1 MARTPASGPRRAG
14 GAHAGHD
21 DHGGGGPRQGPSRA
35 RLRRALRTL
44 TGGRGAT
51 RFVHWADAPAPGTA
65 LPWLLPA
72 ALPGH
77 PPVALGLG
85 EAPAR
90 SPEATA
96 ELAARIAA
104 DLTWWP
110 AAIST
115 AARPETLV
123 DLRDADAADAESLL
137 AMAEARAPAADT
149 VVLAHGGEGE
159 AAARRR
165 GLPVVRRVAEV
176 CPSRLDRVVASHGAL
191 AHRAAVGGR
200 LGLTLA
206 GEADPAPWLSRARFV
221 DPWRGLAAPAA
232 EALDA
237 LALLRA
243 AAQRNDRRTV
253 TLGFS
258 RWKRRNADPFLTGP
272 EGRPAHVG
280 GLRNAVQVALATRAR
295 LAVWGM
301 RDASEAEAAGVEVI
315 RLEDGF
321 VRSVGL
327 GLRHAPPCSLAV
339 DRLGLYFDATRPT
352 DLEALMREAEIPE
365 PLLERASAL
374 RRRLIEL
381 GITKY
386 NLARSAPLPQT
397 SRRKILVPGQV
408 EGDQSLRFGSPEVQQ
423 NAELLRRVRARH
435 PEAFILYKPHPD
447 VLTGLRPGAVDE
459 ATLAACADAV
469 ATESAAEACLEWA
482 DRVECMT
489 SLMGFEALLRDL
501 PVTTFGRPFYAGWGL
516 TETPFDPAFSR
527 GRTLSIDALAAC
539 ALILYPRYVDPVT
552 RLPAPP
558 EKVLE
563 WLHAERDYV
572 KTPRGRAREA
582 WRGLASRAL
591 NLLR

>member
-1 MARTPASGPRRAG
+1 MAPPSKSGPRRPG
-14 GAHAGHD
+14 GAPAGHD
-21 DHGGGGPRQGPSRA
+21 DHAGARRQSAGRA

-44 TGGRGAT
+44 TGGRGT
-51 RFVHWADAPAPGTA
+51 PRLVHWSDAPATGTA

-72 ALPGH
+72 AIHGH
-77 PPVALGLG
+77 PPVAFGLG
-85 EAPAR
+85 EAPPR
-90 SPEATA
+90 SDTATA
-96 ELAARIAA
+96 ELATRIAA

-110 AAIST
+110 AVIAA

-123 DLRDADAADAESLL
+123 DLRDATAAQ
-137 AMAEARAPAADT
+137 AEALLDLAQARAEAADT

-165 GLPVVRRVAEV
+165 GLPVVRRIAEV
-176 CPSRLDRVVASHGAL
+176 CPGRLDRVVASHGAL
-191 AHRAAVGGR
+191 AHRAALGGR

-206 GEADPAPWLSRARFV
+206 GEADPTPWLSRARFV
-221 DPWRGLAAPAA
+221 DPWRGLSAPAI

-243 AAQRNDRRTV
+243 EAQRNDRRTV

-272 EGRPAHVG
+272 EGPPAHVG
-280 GLRNAVQVALATRAR
+280 GMANAVQIAAATRAR

-301 RDASEAEAAGVEVI
+301 RDASEAEAAGLEVI

-339 DRLGLYFDATRPT
+339 DREGLYFDATRPT
-352 DLEALMREAEIPE
+352 DLEALTREAELSDD
-365 PLLERASAL
+365 LLARASAL

-397 SRRKILVPGQV
+397 SRQRILVPGQV
-408 EGDQSLRFGSPEVQQ
+408 EGDQSLRFGSPEVQE

-459 ATLAACADAV
+459 ATLAACSDAV
-469 ATESAAEACLEWA
+469 VTDCAAEACLEWA

-516 TETPFDPAFSR
+516 TETPSDPAFSR

-591 NLLR
+591 NVLR

>member
-1 MARTPASGPRRAG
+1 V
-14 GAHAGHD
+14 
-21 DHGGGGPRQGPSRA
+21 

-44 TGGRGAT
+44 TGGRGAP
-51 RFVHWADAPAPGTA
+51 RLVHWSDAPVSGAA

-85 EAPAR
+85 EAPPR
-90 SPEATA
+90 SPAATA

-110 AAIST
+110 ATVAA

-123 DLRDADAADAESLL
+123 DLRDASAAQAETLLSL
-137 AMAEARAPAADT
+137 ADSEAPGAAA

-165 GLPVVRRVAEV
+165 GLPVVRRVAEI
-176 CPSRLDRVVASHGAL
+176 CPERLDRVIASHGAL
-191 AHRAAVGGR
+191 AHRAALGGR

-206 GEADPAPWLSRARFV
+206 GAADPDPWLSRVRFV
-221 DPWRGLAAPAA
+221 DPWRGQSAPAV

-272 EGRPAHVG
+272 EGPPAHVA
-280 GLRNAVQVALATRAR
+280 GLRNAVQVAAATRAR

-301 RDASEAEAAGVEVI
+301 REATEAEAAGLEVI

-339 DRLGLYFDATRPT
+339 DRQGLYFDATRPT
-352 DLEALMREAEIPE
+352 DLEALAREAEIPDA
-365 PLLERASAL
+365 LLARASAL

-386 NLARSAPLPQT
+386 NLARSAPLPETPRQ
-397 SRRKILVPGQV
+397 RILVPGQV
-408 EGDQSLRFGSPEVQQ
+408 EGDQSLRFGSPQVQE

-447 VLTGLRPGAVDE
+447 VLTGLRPGAVDA

-469 ATESAAEACLEWA
+469 AVDSAAEACLEWA
-482 DRVECMT
+482 DRLECMT

-516 TETPFDPAFSR
+516 TETPLDPAWSR

-539 ALILYPRYVDPVT
+539 ALILYPRYVDPVS

-563 WLHAERDYV
+563 WLHAERDFV

-591 NLLR
+591 NALR

>member
-14 GAHAGHD
+14 GAHAGDD
-21 DHGGGGPRQGPSRA
+21 DHAAGRRQGPARA
-35 RLRRALRTL
+35 RLKRALRTL
-44 TGGRGAT
+44 TGGRAVP
-51 RFVHWADAPAPGTA
+51 RLAHWTDAPASGAA

-85 EAPAR
+85 EAPPR
-90 SPEATA
+90 SAAATA
-96 ELAARIAA
+96 ELAARIAG

-110 AAIST
+110 AVIST
-115 AARPETLV
+115 AARPETLI
-123 DLRDADAADAESLL
+123 DLRDAAPAQAEALL
-137 AMAEARAPAADT
+137 DMAEREAPGADT

-165 GLPVVRRVAEV
+165 GLPVVRRVAEI

-206 GEADPAPWLSRARFV
+206 GEADPTPWLSRVRFV
-221 DPWRGLAAPAA
+221 DPWRGQSAPAI

-272 EGRPAHVG
+272 EGSPAHVA
-280 GLRNAVQVALATRAR
+280 GLKNAVQVAAATRAR

-301 RDASEAEAAGVEVI
+301 REAAEAEAAGVEVI

-352 DLEALMREAEIPE
+352 DFEALAREAELPE
-365 PLLERASAL
+365 ALLARASAL

-397 SRRKILVPGQV
+397 SRQRILVPGQV
-408 EGDQSLRFGSPEVQQ
+408 EGDQSLKFGSPEVQE

-435 PEAFILYKPHPD
+435 PDAFILYKPHPD
-447 VLTGLRPGAVDE
+447 VLTGLRPGAVD
-459 ATLAACADAV
+459 ARTLAECADAV
-469 ATESAAEACLEWA
+469 ATDSAAEACLEWA

-516 TETPFDPAFSR
+516 TETPFDPAYTR

-591 NLLR
+591 NALR